1 MRRIHSPTLAPW
13 LGSVLAILVGTA
25 ACTTRSPLP
34 DDDAGDGSPSSDDDA
49 SPDDPGDQPT
59 EAGVMFSPCEESS
72 QCAPQEF
79 CVFPQD
85 ESGYCTSACNAPT
98 DPSNCEAAPGG
109 QPLTCFDI
117 GLVDGR
123 QVCALDCVSAT
134 CPRGMRCE
142 AVATAA
148 GERSICF

>member
-1 MRRIHSPTLAPW
+1 MPKPMLVSLFALTL
-13 LGSVLAILVGTA
+13 GTLA

-34 DDDAGDGSPSSDDDA
+34 DDDSGDDMASTDD
-49 SPDDPGDQPT
+49 STPMDDPGDQPT
-59 EAGVMFSPCEESS
+59 ARGVMFSPCEESA

-85 ESGYCTSACNAPT
+85 ESGYCTSACVSPT
-98 DPSNCEAAPGG
+98 DPSGCDPAPGD
-109 QPLTCFDI
+109 QALTCFDI

-123 QVCALDCVSAT
+123 QVCAIDCGSAT

-142 AVATAA
+142 TVATSG